1 MDREKVLLS
10 GDTSTSK
17 TLSLIMLAILY
28 PQRRVLIFDP
38 DDGTRKALTELG
50 IRNQFEDLPNLT
62 IFPVRSDWKA
72 MLDFYTQVKPFY
84 GAGDWVCFD
93 MLGRFW
99 DLAQQYYSIR
109 VFGQDPIE
117 HLLNLKQQASKVNF
131 GGFDGLQDW
140 SLIKRMHSE
149 LLLDDAVL
157 YSSFNV
163 MATTSTGQYLPIE
176 KVPSAESDPVGN
188 LLALKFGVKLE
199 GEKHNTFRFDTI
211 AVLKRKLDGRFIYR
225 LAKDRG
231 RAVNFDTE
239 FDITNP
245 KMLDGT
251 MTPLD
256 VPVLKSFWSV
266 YLQTHPTLEQHG

>member
-1 MDREKVLLS
+1 MAREKILIG
-10 GDTSTSK
+10 GDTNSSK
-17 TLSLIMLAILY
+17 TLSLVMLAIMY
-28 PQRRVLIFDP
+28 PQKKVLILDP
-38 DDGTRKALTELG
+38 DDGVRKVLAELF
-50 IRNQFEDLPNLT
+50 ITNPVEQLPNLT
-62 IFPVRSDWKA
+62 IYPVRSDWKA
-72 MLDFYTQVKPFY
+72 MLDFYNSVKPFY
-84 GAGDWVCFD
+84 NEDDWICFD

-140 SLIKRMHSE
+140 SLIKRMHNE
-149 LLLDDAVL
+149 LLLDNAVL
-157 YSSFNV
+157 YSQFNV
-163 MATTSTGQYLPIE
+163 MATTSVGQYLPMEKIPTTGIE
-176 KVPSAESDPVGN
+176 N
-188 LLALKFGVKLE
+188 ILAMKFGVKLE
-199 GEKHNTFRFDTI
+199 GEKHNIYRFDTI
-211 AVLKRKLDGRFIYR
+211 AVMKRKSDGSFIYR

-239 FDITNP
+239 FDLTNP
-245 KMLDGT
+245 AMLNGT

-266 YLQTHPTLEQHG
+266 YLQNHLTLR